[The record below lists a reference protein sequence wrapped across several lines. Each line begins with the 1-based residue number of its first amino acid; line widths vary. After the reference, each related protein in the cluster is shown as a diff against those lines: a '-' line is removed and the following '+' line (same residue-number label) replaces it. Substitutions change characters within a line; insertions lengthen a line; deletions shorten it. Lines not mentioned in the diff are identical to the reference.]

1 MNVDLIVDCSSM
13 RTNICTANGAEQD
26 NLFIVGH
33 HIWKSRLR
41 WDLREKQLTGM
52 RHHGTNLCI
61 PGMPPVEEEVL
72 PRASSKQIRI
82 CLKSFFHPKD
92 LKILQKD
99 FLTKD
104 FIFSF
109 FNLSPKSVDPCS
121 SRHIPSN
128 SADFHFHGSF
138 VYGVTASVECLSPV
152 WVPQEL
158 LRSRSVQTE
167 LPNAGQRARP
177 FDRDSHEFQ

>member
-33 HIWKSRLR
+33 HIWKSRLC

-82 CLKSFFHPKD
+82 CL
-92 LKILQKD
+92 
-99 FLTKD
+99 
-104 FIFSF
+104 
-109 FNLSPKSVDPCS
+109 N
-121 SRHIPSN
+121 
-128 SADFHFHGSF
+128 
-138 VYGVTASVECLSPV
+138 
-152 WVPQEL
+152 
-158 LRSRSVQTE
+158 
-167 LPNAGQRARP
+167 
-177 FDRDSHEFQ
+177 

>member
-61 PGMPPVEEEVL
+61 PGMPPVKEEVL

-82 CLKSFFHPKD
+82 CLKSFFHSKD
-92 LKILQKD
+92 LKILQ
-99 FLTKD
+99 TTERCVS
-104 FIFSF
+104 IFSF
-109 FNLSPKSVDPCS
+109 FLSTC
-121 SRHIPSN
+121 HPSN
-128 SADFHFHGSF
+128 SADFHFHGSS
-138 VYGVTASVECLSPV
+138 VGVTASVECLSPI